1 MRNGLIIIEIPEYNG
16 PGVYSLAD
24 QNGKQ
29 YIGSSLNVSQR
40 IVQHDRSLIDAKN
53 GYIQK
58 TLSSYKMQLAV
69 QDGMTFK
76 ASVLWELPDGGTQ
89 YDLWDAERRFLLL
102 AGGCKE
108 TYNTKDVPNYRK
120 DDFSGL
126 RAWRNHAPSR
136 RRDEAIAIFLEH
148 IEKRSAPISAR
159 RNVRKSRDNIMIRPT
174 TEEGA
179 KIRKA
184 AADAGKSVQAYILD
198 ILREHIT

>member
-24 QNGKQ
+24 ENGKQ

-89 YDLWDAERRFLLL
+89 YDLWDAERRFCYWLVGARKLIIQKMSQITEKMNFL
-102 AGGCKE
+102 VC
-108 TYNTKDVPNYRK
+108 VPGVIMPHHE
-120 DDFSGL
+120 DGM
-126 RAWRNHAPSR
+126 R
-136 RRDEAIAIFLEH
+136 R
-148 IEKRSAPISAR
+148 
-159 RNVRKSRDNIMIRPT
+159 
-174 TEEGA
+174 
-179 KIRKA
+179 
-184 AADAGKSVQAYILD
+184 
-198 ILREHIT
+198 